1 MTQQES
7 FLHRLDALPGSV
19 LLTDASSRVLYAN
32 KALESR
38 NGFAP
43 SEVFEKRPADAW
55 GRKMTQGYYKWF
67 WNRLQSAS
75 QLQTT
80 IKNRHANGDLF
91 TETLH
96 LIPLSTGD
104 AKYYLELQPSTT
116 DKDSFEK
123 NFQSAPLRSFEAFE
137 KLFADYFV
145 ELPALKSHRDFISL
159 LAHSMKEK
167 HRGRLE
173 DRLTIEHAENRT
185 QAFSELYMRY
195 QPEILLYFASR
206 MTSAQAQEAS
216 QDVFLKAWRG
226 FSAYQPQASYR
237 TYLQR
242 IAHNHFID
250 HLRKKQILLDEFADL
265 PVQPQGVHRME
276 YHLAMDQL
284 NAHERQLLIS
294 YYLEGYKL
302 REIADQLQTTENAIK
317 LRLSR
322 LRRRMRG
329 QQRDVNQV

>member
-32 KALESR
+32 KALETR

-43 SEVFEKRPADAW
+43 SEVYEKRPADAW
-55 GRKMTQGYYKWF
+55 GRKMSKSYYKWF
-67 WNRLQSAS
+67 WS
-75 QLQTT
+75 QLHSTTQMQTT
-80 IKNRHANGDLF
+80 ITNLHANGSLF
-91 TETLH
+91 SETLH
-96 LIPLSTGD
+96 LIPLSVGD
-104 AKYYLELQPSTT
+104 AKYYLELQPSTE
-116 DKDSFEK
+116 DKTVFEK
-123 NFQSAPLRSFEAFE
+123 DFTRSPLRSFDAFR

-145 ELPALKSHRDFISL
+145 ELPDLKSHRDFVSL
-159 LAHSMKEK
+159 LADSMKEK

-173 DRLTIEHAENRT
+173 DRLTIEHAHNHT
-185 QAFSELYMRY
+185 QAFAELYTRY
-195 QPEILLYFASR
+195 QPEILRYFLSR
-206 MTSAQAQEAS
+206 MTTPRAQEAT

-276 YHLAMDQL
+276 YQLAMDRL
-284 NAHERQLLIS
+284 NEHERQLLIS
-294 YYLEGYKL
+294 HYLEGYKL
-302 REIADQLQTTENAIK
+302 REIAQHLNTSENAIK

-322 LRRRMRG
+322 LRKRMR
-329 QQRDVNQV
+329 NQS